1 MICSRCEDFKIFLA
15 VEEYIVRSNPQK
27 GKFLEEL
34 FKGLSVSSEEECICK
49 NCGNL
54 ISKSESYFEDKDELM
69 TRLYHFIGEELTS
82 KIEGCQFCS
91 QPAEIFT
98 SMRHGGFFEED
109 DDVEGMIDDL
119 NTSIEVRDFIEDH
132 FGIESI
138 DEIVHSIHCPVCGFG
153 SGPDYD
159 EKIDHDFFDEFSEIY
174 TKESLDEFDE
184 RFYGEIEEI
193 EKEVSLLANELTM
206 KELICLKDE
215 YIQNKLYVSQN
226 KAFLRLEEVIRSLY
240 EKGGYYRLSSGRTI
254 FRTRTMDR
262 GYQISELPSDDNLWE
277 PPYEVSGHGRYNDI
291 GVSVL
296 YCANNLDVLREE
308 VPLDQGKEY
317 VYAKFILSKTLKM
330 FPINFVFKRGKDKQ
344 SDFDGLISQPSKS
357 DSKSFRVEYIMSN
370 IVAAICLK
378 IGYNG
383 IAYKSTK
390 CPESINYAFLRFEKN
405 IELMM
410 FKVFK

>member
-1 MICSRCEDFKIFLA
+1 MICTRCDEFKIILA
-15 VEEYIVRSNPQK
+15 VEEYIVRSAPEK
-27 GKFLEEL
+27 GNFLEKLFDEL
-34 FKGLSVSSEEECICK
+34 SLKQEVESICR
-49 NCGNL
+49 NCGNK
-54 ISKSESYFEDKDELM
+54 ISKSESYFDDDELM
-69 TRLYHFIGEELTS
+69 ERLYHFIGEQLTS

-91 QPAEIFT
+91 VPAERKAEI
-98 SMRHGGFFEED
+98 RHGGLLEKE

-119 NTSIEVRDFIEDH
+119 DTSIEVGKFIYDQ
-132 FGIESI
+132 FGLDSI
-138 DEIVHSIHCPVCGFG
+138 DEIVKSMYCPKCCFG
-153 SGPDYD
+153 SGPNYD
-159 EKIDHDFFDEFSEIY
+159 EKTNHSFFDDFSEIY
-174 TKESLDEFDE
+174 TQESLDEFDE

-206 KELICLKDE
+206 EELVDLKDE

-226 KAFLRLEEVIRSLY
+226 KAFLKLEQVIKSLY
-240 EKGGYYRLSSGRTI
+240 ENGGYYPLASGRTI
-254 FRTRTMDR
+254 FRTRTMDL
-262 GYQISELPSDDNLWE
+262 GYQISKLPSDDKLWE
-277 PPYEVSGHGRYNDI
+277 PPYGVSGHGRYNDI

-344 SDFDGLISQPSKS
+344 SDFAGLISQPSNS
-357 DSKSFRVEYIMSN
+357 DSKSFKIEYIMSN

-390 CPESINYAFLRFEKN
+390 CPASINYAFLRFDKEN
-405 IELMM
+405 ELTMVE
-410 FKVFK
+410 VFK

>member
-1 MICSRCEDFKIFLA
+1 M
-15 VEEYIVRSNPQK
+15 EEYIVRSAPEK
-27 GKFLEEL
+27 GNFLEKLFDEL
-34 FKGLSVSSEEECICK
+34 SLKQEVESICR
-49 NCGNL
+49 NCGNK
-54 ISKSESYFEDKDELM
+54 ISKSESYFDDDELM
-69 TRLYHFIGEELTS
+69 ERLYHFIGEQLTS

-91 QPAEIFT
+91 VPAERKAEI
-98 SMRHGGFFEED
+98 RHGGLLEKE

-119 NTSIEVRDFIEDH
+119 DTSIEVGEFIYDQ
-132 FGIESI
+132 FGLDSI
-138 DEIVHSIHCPVCGFG
+138 DEIVKSMYCPKCCFG
-153 SGPDYD
+153 SGPNYD
-159 EKIDHDFFDEFSEIY
+159 EKTNHSFFDDFSEIY
-174 TKESLDEFDE
+174 TQESLDEFDE

-206 KELICLKDE
+206 EELVDLKDE

-226 KAFLRLEEVIRSLY
+226 KAFLKLEQVIKSLY
-240 EKGGYYRLSSGRTI
+240 ENGGYYPLASGRTI
-254 FRTRTMDR
+254 FRTRTMDL
-262 GYQISELPSDDNLWE
+262 GYQISKLPSDDKLWE
-277 PPYEVSGHGRYNDI
+277 PPYGVSGHGRYNDI

-344 SDFDGLISQPSKS
+344 SDFAGLISQPSNS
-357 DSKSFRVEYIMSN
+357 DSKSFKIEYIMSN

-390 CPESINYAFLRFEKN
+390 CPASINYAFLRFDKEN
-405 IELMM
+405 ELTMVE
-410 FKVFK
+410 VFK

>member
-1 MICSRCEDFKIFLA
+1 MICSRCEEFKIFLA

-27 GKFLEEL
+27 GNFLEGLIEEL
-34 FKGLSVSSEEECICK
+34 SISSEEECICK

-54 ISKSESYFEDKDELM
+54 ISKSESYFEDKEELM
-69 TRLYHFIGEELTS
+69 TRLYHFIGKELTD
-82 KIEGCQFCS
+82 KIKGCERCS
-91 QPAEIFT
+91 EPAEIFT
-98 SMRHGGFFEED
+98 SIQHGGYFEEED
-109 DDVEGMIDDL
+109 DVKGMIDDL
-119 NTSIEVRDFIEDH
+119 DTSIEVRDFIEDH
-132 FGIESI
+132 FGIDPI
-138 DEIVHSIHCPVCGFG
+138 DEIVHSIQCPVCGFG

-174 TKESLDEFDE
+174 TKESLDEFYE

-193 EKEVSLLANELTM
+193 EKEVSLLASELTM
-206 KELICLKDE
+206 EELVGLKNE
-215 YIQNKLYVSQN
+215 YIQNKLYVSHN
-226 KAFLRLEEVIRSLY
+226 KAFLRLEEVIKSLY
-240 EKGGYYRLSSGRTI
+240 EEGGYYPLASGRTI
-254 FRTRTMDR
+254 FRTRTMEL
-262 GYQISELPSDDNLWE
+262 GYQISELPSDDKLWE
-277 PPYEVSGHGRYNDI
+277 PPYGISGHGRYNDI

-357 DSKSFRVEYIMSN
+357 DSKSFRIEYIMSN

-378 IGYNG
+378 IGYSG

-405 IELMM
+405 VEIKMV
-410 FKVFK
+410 KVFK

>member
-1 MICSRCEDFKIFLA
+1 MICTRCDEFKIILA
-15 VEEYIVRSNPQK
+15 VEEYIVRSAPEK
-27 GKFLEEL
+27 GNFLEKLFDEL
-34 FKGLSVSSEEECICK
+34 SLKQEVESICR
-49 NCGNL
+49 NCGNK
-54 ISKSESYFEDKDELM
+54 ISKSESYFDDDELM
-69 TRLYHFIGEELTS
+69 ERLYHFIGEQLTS

-91 QPAEIFT
+91 VPAERKAEI
-98 SMRHGGFFEED
+98 RHGGLLEKE

-119 NTSIEVRDFIEDH
+119 DTSIEVGEFIYDQ
-132 FGIESI
+132 FGLDSI
-138 DEIVHSIHCPVCGFG
+138 DEIVKSMYCPKCCFG
-153 SGPDYD
+153 SGPNYD
-159 EKIDHDFFDEFSEIY
+159 EKTNHSFFDDFSEIY
-174 TKESLDEFDE
+174 TQESLDEFDE

-206 KELICLKDE
+206 EELVDLKDE

-226 KAFLRLEEVIRSLY
+226 KAFLKLEQVIKSLY
-240 EKGGYYRLSSGRTI
+240 ENGGYYPLASGRTI
-254 FRTRTMDR
+254 FRTRTMDL
-262 GYQISELPSDDNLWE
+262 GYQISKLPSDDKLWE
-277 PPYEVSGHGRYNDI
+277 PPYGVSGHGRYNDI

-344 SDFDGLISQPSKS
+344 SDFAGLISQPSNS
-357 DSKSFRVEYIMSN
+357 DSKSFKIEYIMSN

-390 CPESINYAFLRFEKN
+390 CPASINYAFLRFDKEN
-405 IELMM
+405 ELTMVE
-410 FKVFK
+410 VFK

>member
-1 MICSRCEDFKIFLA
+1 MICTRCDEFKIILA
-15 VEEYIVRSNPQK
+15 VEEYIVRSAPEK
-27 GKFLEEL
+27 GNFLEKLFDEL
-34 FKGLSVSSEEECICK
+34 SLKQEVESICR
-49 NCGNL
+49 NCGNK
-54 ISKSESYFEDKDELM
+54 ISKSESYFDDDELM
-69 TRLYHFIGEELTS
+69 ERLYHFIGEQLTS

-91 QPAEIFT
+91 VPAERKAEI
-98 SMRHGGFFEED
+98 RHGGLLEKE

-119 NTSIEVRDFIEDH
+119 DTSIEVGEFIYDQ
-132 FGIESI
+132 FGLDSI
-138 DEIVHSIHCPVCGFG
+138 DEIVKSMYCPKCCFG
-153 SGPDYD
+153 SGPNYD
-159 EKIDHDFFDEFSEIY
+159 EKTNHSFFDDFSEIY
-174 TKESLDEFDE
+174 TQESLDEFDE

-206 KELICLKDE
+206 EELVDLKDE

-226 KAFLRLEEVIRSLY
+226 KAFLKLEQVIKSLY
-240 EKGGYYRLSSGRTI
+240 ENGCYYPLASGRTI
-254 FRTRTMDR
+254 FRTRTMDL
-262 GYQISELPSDDNLWE
+262 GYQISKLPSDDKLWE
-277 PPYEVSGHGRYNDI
+277 PPYGVSGHGRYNDI

-344 SDFDGLISQPSKS
+344 SDFAGLISQPSNS
-357 DSKSFRVEYIMSN
+357 DSKSFKIEYIMSN

-390 CPESINYAFLRFEKN
+390 CPASINYAFLRFDKEN
-405 IELMM
+405 ELTMVE
-410 FKVFK
+410 VFK